1 MCSMK
6 GTGFMY
12 SLWGVNTAEKGGE
25 KVMSKRMAFL
35 LCFMAVLLFAVPAL
49 AGTGGTEFQEIYTT
63 LTDWTT
69 GYLGK
74 ALAAGI
80 FLVGVAMGVVKQSL
94 MGIVLGIGGA
104 MAVNYTPNILD
115 AVVTALI

>member
-1 MCSMK
+1 
-6 GTGFMY
+6 
-12 SLWGVNTAEKGGE
+12 
-25 KVMSKRMAFL
+25 MAFL
-35 LCFMAVLLFAVPAL
+35 LFFVVILFSVPAF

-74 ALAAGI
+74 ALAAGL
-80 FLVGVAMGVVKQSL
+80 FLTAMAIGIVRQSL
-94 MGIVLGIGGA
+94 MAIVLGIGCA
-104 MAVNYTPNILD
+104 MAVNYTPTILD